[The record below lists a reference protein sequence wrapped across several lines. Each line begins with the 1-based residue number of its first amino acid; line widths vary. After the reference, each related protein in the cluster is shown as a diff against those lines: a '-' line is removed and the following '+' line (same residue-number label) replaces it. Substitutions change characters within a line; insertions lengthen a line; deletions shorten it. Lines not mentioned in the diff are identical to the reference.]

1 MGVTLNGA
9 APESI
14 FTGAIVGGKNAIIN
28 GGMDIWQRGTTTTSG
43 GYQTADRWNNSVS
56 GTTTISQETTDLPN
70 GFQYGIKFVTA
81 ASSSFAQFKTYL
93 ERTSVIPLRN
103 QVVTISGYL
112 KITGGFSGNWV
123 GQIYYSNTTD
133 TATSVTTQ
141 VGSNVTIGTSATSA
155 WTRFSFQSTIPSD
168 AVGLGVLFVPDTL
181 QASGVTVRTT
191 GIQLELGSTAT
202 TFSRAG
208 GSIGGELGL
217 CQRYYYRSSS
227 TGANPGEQTRLGE
240 AIAYS
245 TTQGLGFIKF
255 PVTMRIIPTAL
266 DFASLV
272 VYQGTTGQPSLTSVS
287 INTDWQNQNMGAIN
301 FVSSGLTTTTSY
313 FLGVTPSVSAYA
325 GFSAEL

>member
-9 APESI
+9 VPESI

-28 GGMDIWQRGTTTTSG
+28 GGMDIWQRGTSTTSG

-112 KITGGFSGNWV
+112 KITGGFSGNWL

-133 TATSVTTQ
+133 AASSVATQ

-168 AVGLGVLFVPDTL
+168 AVGLGVLFVPDAV

-217 CQRYYYRSSS
+217 CQRYYQRVSCTTSVYGGFG
-227 TGANPGEQTRLGE
+227 T
-240 AIAYS
+240 AYS
-245 TTQGLGFIKF
+245 TTAAAVQVPLK
-255 PVTMRIIPTAL
+255 VTMRVVPTAI
-266 DFASLV
+266 D
-272 VYQGTTGQPSLTSVS
+272 YTTPSLS
-287 INTDWQNQNMGAIN
+287 DGANAAIAATTVAIWAGATQD
-301 FVSSGLTTTTSY
+301 FIGVIITGAVGLTQFRPY
-313 FLGVTPSVSAYA
+313 FLASTSASGYI
-325 GFSAEL
+325 GLSAEL